1 MPYQLPHLL
10 AQCSYCLESSMRGL
24 HPCFQLIVMLIFEI
38 SLTTR
43 LLNFHFH
50 LHCLRQAIGCRL
62 FPALKMT
69 QEICNSVVISL
80 HFIRILRSLFNINT
94 LMFPKIWLTELHI
107 IAFNMY
113 IHVLVPVY
121 ITFFKAQLASVQ
133 FPTWHS
139 LQSSGLLLIR
149 YITILAHTGLSLDV
163 RLDVMYC
170 GNLY

>member
-10 AQCSYCLESSMRGL
+10 IQCSYCLESSMRGL
-24 HPCFQLIVMLIFEI
+24 HPCFQLIVLLIFEI

-50 LHCLRQAIGCRL
+50 LHCLRRAIGCRL

-80 HFIRILRSLFNINT
+80 HFLRILRSLFNINT
-94 LMFPKIWLTELHI
+94 LMFPKIWLTEVHI

-121 ITFFKAQLASVQ
+121 ITFLSTIGQFSVSNLA
-133 FPTWHS
+133 FPPIRWP
-139 LQSSGLLLIR
+139 SSNKIY
-149 YITILAHTGLSLDV
+149 YIFGSCRVVITCTFGCNVLREFI
-163 RLDVMYC
+163 
-170 GNLY
+170 